1 MAHYAVLDANNIVT
15 QVFVGRDED
24 DLIEGVTNWEDY
36 YAPEGFT
43 VKRTSYN
50 TVAGQHLDGGE
61 PFRGTYAG
69 VGFHYDKELDIFY
82 PPQPHPSW
90 ALNAR
95 TASWVAPIPYPE
107 DGGVYEWDESEGDW
121 VEVVSETA

>member
-24 DLIEGVTNWEDY
+24 DLIDGVTNWEDY

-50 TVAGQHLDGGE
+50 TVAGQHTNGGE
-61 PFRGTYAG
+61 PFRGNYAG
-69 VGFHYDKELDIFY
+69 LGFTYDEGLDAFI
-82 PPQPHPSW
+82 PPQPFDSW
-90 ALNAR
+90 TLDES
-95 TASWVAPIPYPE
+95 TFSWVAPIAYPN
-107 DGGVYEWDESEGDW
+107 DGENYIWDETTGDW
-121 VEVVSETA
+121 VQVS